1 MIVMMP
7 NVDPRQLKKL
17 MDSMGIKSS
26 EIKAGRVVIEGE
38 DTDIVI
44 ENPQVTRIDAKGNVS
59 FQVSGDVKEV
69 EKNAP
74 RIEIS
79 EDDVKLVMQ
88 QAGVSD
94 ETLARSALEET
105 NGDIAEAILKLKGG

>member
-1 MIVMMP
+1 MMP

-26 EIKAGRVVIEGE
+26 EIRAGRVVIEGE
-38 DTDIVI
+38 EMDIVI

-59 FQVSGDVKEV
+59 FQVSGEVREV
-69 EKNAP
+69 EKNAAKV
-74 RIEIS
+74 EIG

-94 ETLARSALEET
+94 ESLARSALEET
-105 NGDIAEAILKLKGG
+105 NGDIAEAILKLKGS

>member
-1 MIVMMP
+1 MMP

-26 EIKAGRVVIEGE
+26 EIRAGRVIIEGE
-38 DTDIVI
+38 EMDIVI

-59 FQVSGDVKEV
+59 FQVSGEVREV
-69 EKNAP
+69 EKNAAKV
-74 RIEIS
+74 EIG

-94 ETLARSALEET
+94 ESLARSALEET
-105 NGDIAEAILKLKGG
+105 NGDIAEAILKLKGS

>member
-1 MIVMMP
+1 MMP

-26 EIKAGRVVIEGE
+26 EIRAGRVVIEGE
-38 DTDIVI
+38 GMDIVI

-59 FQVSGDVKEV
+59 FQVSGEVREV
-69 EKNAP
+69 EKNAAKV
-74 RIEIS
+74 EIG

-94 ETLARSALEET
+94 ESLARSALEET
-105 NGDIAEAILKLKGG
+105 NGDIAEAILKLKG

>member
-1 MIVMMP
+1 MMP

-26 EIKAGRVVIEGE
+26 EIRAGRVVIEGE
-38 DTDIVI
+38 EMDIVI

-59 FQVSGDVKEV
+59 GEVREV
-69 EKNAP
+69 EKNAAKV
-74 RIEIS
+74 EIG

-94 ETLARSALEET
+94 ESLARSALEET

>member
-1 MIVMMP
+1 MMP

-26 EIKAGRVVIEGE
+26 EIRAGRVIIEGE
-38 DTDIVI
+38 EMDIVI

-59 FQVSGDVKEV
+59 FQVSGEVREV
-69 EKNAP
+69 EKNAAKV
-74 RIEIS
+74 EIG

-94 ETLARSALEET
+94 ESLARSALEET